1 MPKPDLENA
10 YALSSLDDTR
20 KLYADWAETYD
31 KTFIEASDFVQ
42 PQRVA
47 EAFVAAG
54 GAGPV
59 LDFGCGTGIMGEMLA
74 GKVAPVDGAD
84 LSPEMLAVAARKSVY
99 RDLIEGNVLDGLTV
113 TDGAYAGVVSSGTFT
128 NGHVGPDALDELLR
142 LAQPGAQFA
151 LSINGEHF
159 AREGFAAKFEA
170 LAGRITELSLPEI
183 RFYGDQATG
192 AHKDDTGFVAL
203 FRRR

>member
-59 LDFGCGTGIMGEMLA
+59 LDFGCGTGPAPPAAINASATRCGCTKSDA
-74 GKVAPVDGAD
+74 SIKV
-84 LSPEMLAVAARKSVY
+84 LS
-99 RDLIEGNVLDGLTV
+99 
-113 TDGAYAGVVSSGTFT
+113 
-128 NGHVGPDALDELLR
+128 
-142 LAQPGAQFA
+142 
-151 LSINGEHF
+151 
-159 AREGFAAKFEA
+159 
-170 LAGRITELSLPEI
+170 
-183 RFYGDQATG
+183 
-192 AHKDDTGFVAL
+192 
-203 FRRR
+203 